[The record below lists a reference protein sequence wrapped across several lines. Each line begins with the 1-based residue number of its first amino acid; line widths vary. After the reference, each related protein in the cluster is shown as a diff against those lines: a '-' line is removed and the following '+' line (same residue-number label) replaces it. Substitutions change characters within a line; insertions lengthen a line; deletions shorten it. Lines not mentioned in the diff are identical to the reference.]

1 MCATSGVGALLSE
14 TAVNAIIRRYL
25 RVQIAVK
32 CWFLS
37 LCEIRAYADRCSRV
51 S

>member
-1 MCATSGVGALLSE
+1 MCATSGVGAFLSE
-14 TAVNAIIRRYL
+14 MADNAIIRMYL
-25 RVQIAVK
+25 RVQVAVK

-37 LCEIRAYADRCSRV
+37 LCEIRAYADRCGRV